1 MIMDITFGKLA
12 KIIIELK
19 KEKLDK
25 SDYFIIYEKE
35 KNVYDSFKHSELS
48 SFIEGNT
55 IVNDYINI
63 VGVIRNNIITNKP
76 YFTKW
81 ENMEIEEQ
89 EILFDIVIKI
99 KNESFVAFLT

>member
-35 KNVYDSFKHSELS
+35 KTFMIVLN
-48 SFIEGNT
+48 
-55 IVNDYINI
+55 IVNSL
-63 VGVIRNNIITNKP
+63 P
-76 YFTKW
+76 
-81 ENMEIEEQ
+81 
-89 EILFDIVIKI
+89 L
-99 KNESFVAFLT
+99 